1 VPSSENI
8 PKDRNLSKIN
18 LTAQAIYQKIARH
31 LKRHLNIDP
40 QQIKCQYPYC
50 NERAV
55 MFIPDFLK
63 INEVKFVC
71 RSHIKDE
78 NKYHQDSTD
87 HQLYFEPVEPIDI
100 NSQEDIKRIELLS
113 EPKPEIGEKRK
124 AKLKEEFNKDPQLKS
139 KLLSEA
145 EAEERRK
152 KRKPKKDTQAEV
164 LNMIQSLGKD
174 SFEEEEPNPEPEP
187 DPQKTEPEEEEETKP
202 EESERY
208 GILKKYPITLEGR
221 EFTPEQ
227 IATMSMTQA
236 QKLFDEVLTLQEF
249 KNLKEQTITDLKVEQ
264 EGLPEH
270 RRNLDL

>member
-1 VPSSENI
+1 MSSSENI

-18 LTAQAIYQKIARH
+18 LSAQAIYQKIARH

-55 MFIPDFLK
+55 MFVPDFLK

-78 NKYHQDSTD
+78 NKYHQKEIN

-100 NSQEDIKRIELLS
+100 NSQEDIKKIELLS
-113 EPKPEIGEKRK
+113 EPEPEIGEKRK
-124 AKLKEEFNKDPQLKS
+124 AKAKEEFNKNPQLKS
-139 KLLSEA
+139 KLISEA

-152 KRKPKKDTQAEV
+152 KRKPKKDTQAEM
-164 LNMIQSLGKD
+164 LNMIQNLGKD
-174 SFEEEEPNPEPEP
+174 SFEEEDTEPDKEEPE
-187 DPQKTEPEEEEETKP
+187 DT

-208 GILKKYPITLEGR
+208 GILKKYPVTLEGR

-227 IATMSMTQA
+227 IATMSMSQA
-236 QKLFDEVLTLQEF
+236 QKIFDEVLTLQEF
-249 KNLKEQTITDLKVEQ
+249 KNLKEQTIADLKVEQ

-270 RRNLDL
+270 RRDLGF